1 MHRSATARVLLS
13 PLSVVYGMYVKVRL
27 WLYARGWLRQQRL
40 RGAVISVGNLSV
52 GGTGK
57 TPMVLWLAERLHAR
71 GKKVAILSRGY
82 RGSNGSSD
90 EIELMKQRLQDR
102 AEFGIGKDRFREG
115 KRIESQRK
123 VDVFLLDDGFQHL
136 ALARDLD
143 IVLIDAS
150 REMAK
155 EQLLP
160 AGNLR
165 EPFSAMMRANLL
177 VFTRVENAPGA
188 RTAIQKMGKIPV
200 FAAETRLVGF
210 RLLGGD
216 TTIFQAKALGS
227 GPFFAFCGIGN
238 PEAFFRNLESW
249 RVPVAGSRVFRDHF
263 RYGAQEIAML
273 ERAAE
278 QANAKALVT
287 TEKDAQNLA
296 GLRLPSIPVYVSV
309 IDLELAQE
317 ADLLAVVDR
326 AVETR
331 AGAAR

>member
-1 MHRSATARVLLS
+1 MNRSATARLLLS

-27 WLYARGWLRQQRL
+27 WLYARGWLRQKRL
-40 RGAVISVGNLSV
+40 RGAVISIGNLSV

-57 TPMVLWLAERLHAR
+57 TPMVVWLAERLHAQ
-71 GKKVAILSRGY
+71 GKRVAVLSRGY
-82 RGSNGSSD
+82 RGSGGTSD
-90 EIELMKQRLQDR
+90 EIELMKQRLQGR
-102 AEFGIGKDRFREG
+102 VEFGIGKNRFLEG
-115 KRIESQRK
+115 KRIESQREI
-123 VDVFLLDDGFQHL
+123 DAFLLDDGFQHL

-155 EQLLP
+155 ERLLP

-188 RTAIQKMGKIPV
+188 RAAIQKMGKIPV

-216 TTIFQAKALGS
+216 TTIFQAEKLGT

-238 PEAFFRNLESW
+238 PEAFFRDLGIW
-249 RVPVAGSRVFRDHF
+249 GVPVAGTRIFRDHF
-263 RYGAQEIAML
+263 RYSDKDAALL
-273 ERAAE
+273 ERAAI

-296 GLRLPSIPVYVSV
+296 GLKFPSIPVYVSV
-309 IDLELAQE
+309 IDLELSQE
-317 ADLLAVVDR
+317 ADLLGVVDR
-326 AVETR
+326 VLETR
-331 AGAAR
+331 AGAAG

>member
-1 MHRSATARVLLS
+1 MNRSATARLLLS
-13 PLSVVYGMYVKVRL
+13 PLSVVYGVYVRVRL
-27 WLYARGWLRQQRL
+27 LLYARGWLRQKRL
-40 RGAVISVGNLSV
+40 RGTVISIGNLTV

-57 TPMVLWLAERLHAR
+57 TPMVLWLAERLHAQ

-102 AEFGIGKDRFREG
+102 VEFGIGRNRFLEG
-115 KRIESQRK
+115 KRIESQRNI
-123 VDVFLLDDGFQHL
+123 DVFLLDDGFQHL

-177 VFTRVENAPGA
+177 VFTRVENAPSA
-188 RTAIQKMGKIPV
+188 RAAIQKMGKIRV

-216 TTIFQAKALGS
+216 TTIFQAETLGP

-238 PEAFFRNLESW
+238 PEAFFCNLESW
-249 RVPVAGSRVFRDHF
+249 RVPVAGTRVFRDHF
-263 RYGAQEIAML
+263 RYGARDIALL
-273 ERAAE
+273 ERAAT
-278 QANAKALVT
+278 QANVKALVT

-296 GLRLPSIPVYVSV
+296 GLRFPSIPVYISV
-309 IDLELAQE
+309 IDLELAPE
-317 ADLLAVVDR
+317 DDLLAVVDR
-326 AVETR
+326 ALETR
-331 AGAAR
+331 VGAAG

>member
-1 MHRSATARVLLS
+1 MNRPATVRRLLS
-13 PLSVVYGMYVKVRL
+13 PLSVVYGMYVRVRL
-27 WLYARGWLRQQRL
+27 WLYARGWLRQKRL
-40 RGAVISVGNLSV
+40 RGAVISIGNLSV

-82 RGSNGSSD
+82 GGSNGSSD

-102 AEFGIGKDRFREG
+102 VEFGIGKNRFLEG
-115 KRIESQRK
+115 KRIESQRNI
-123 VDVFLLDDGFQHL
+123 DVFLLDDGFQHL

-150 REMAK
+150 RETAK
-155 EQLLP
+155 ERLLP

-177 VFTRVENAPGA
+177 VFTRVENARGA
-188 RTAIQKMGKIPV
+188 RAAIQKMGKIPV

-216 TTIFQAKALGS
+216 TAIFPAETLGP

-238 PEAFFRNLESW
+238 PEAFFCNLESW
-249 RVPVAGSRVFRDHF
+249 RVPVAGTRVFRDHF
-263 RYGAQEIAML
+263 RYGAHDIGLL
-273 ERAAE
+273 ERAAA

-309 IDLELAQE
+309 IDLELAPE

-326 AVETR
+326 ALETR
-331 AGAAR
+331 VGAAG

>member
-1 MHRSATARVLLS
+1 
-13 PLSVVYGMYVKVRL
+13 MYVKVRT
-27 WLYARGWLRQQRL
+27 WLYRRGWLRQKRL
-40 RGAVISVGNLSV
+40 RAAVISIGNLSV

-82 RGSNGSSD
+82 RGSDGTSD

-102 AEFGIGKDRFREG
+102 VEFGIGKNRFLEG
-115 KRIESQRK
+115 KRIESQRNI
-123 VDVFLLDDGFQHL
+123 DVFLLDDGFQHL

-160 AGNLR
+160 VGNLR
-165 EPFSAMMRANLL
+165 EPFSAIMRANLL
-177 VFTRVENAPGA
+177 VFTRVENAPKA
-188 RTAIQKMGKIPV
+188 RAAIQKMGEIPV
-200 FAAETRLVGF
+200 FAAETRLIGF

-216 TTIFQAKALGS
+216 TTIFPSKTLGA

-238 PEAFFRNLESW
+238 PEAFFRNLEIW
-249 RVPVAGSRVFRDHF
+249 GVPVAGTRIFRDHF
-263 RYGAQEIAML
+263 RYGATDIALL
-273 ERAAE
+273 ERAAA

-296 GLRLPSIPVYVSV
+296 GLRFPSIPVYVSV
-309 IDLELAQE
+309 IDLELGQE

-326 AVETR
+326 ALETR
-331 AGAAR
+331 TGTAG

>member
-1 MHRSATARVLLS
+1 MNRPATVRRLLS
-13 PLSVVYGMYVKVRL
+13 PLSVVYGMYVRVRL
-27 WLYARGWLRQQRL
+27 WLYARGWLRQKRV
-40 RGAVISVGNLSV
+40 RGAVISIGNLSV

-102 AEFGIGKDRFREG
+102 VEFGIGKNRFLEG
-115 KRIESQRK
+115 KRIESQRNI
-123 VDVFLLDDGFQHL
+123 DVFLLDDGFQHL

-143 IVLIDAS
+143 IVLIDDS
-150 REMAK
+150 RETAK
-155 EQLLP
+155 ERLLP

-165 EPFSAMMRANLL
+165 EPFSAMMRASLL
-177 VFTRVENAPGA
+177 VFTRVENERGA
-188 RTAIQKMGKIPV
+188 RAAIQKMGKIPV

-216 TTIFQAKALGS
+216 TAIFPAETLGP

-238 PEAFFRNLESW
+238 QEAFFCNLENW
-249 RVPVAGSRVFRDHF
+249 RVPVAGTRVFRDHF
-263 RYGAQEIAML
+263 RCGAHDIALL
-273 ERAAE
+273 ERAAA

-296 GLRLPSIPVYVSV
+296 GLRFPSIPVYVSV
-309 IDLELAQE
+309 VDLALTQE

-326 AVETR
+326 ALETR
-331 AGAAR
+331 VGAAE

>member
-1 MHRSATARVLLS
+1 MNRSATARLLLS
-13 PLSVVYGMYVKVRL
+13 PLSVVYGMYVKART
-27 WLYARGWLRQQRL
+27 WLYAHGWLRQKRL
-40 RGAVISVGNLSV
+40 RGAVISIGNLSV

-57 TPMVLWLAERLHAR
+57 TPMVVWLAERLHAQ

-82 RGSNGSSD
+82 RGSNGTSD

-102 AEFGIGKDRFREG
+102 VEFGIGKNRFLEG
-115 KRIESQRK
+115 KRIESQSK
-123 VDVFLLDDGFQHL
+123 IDAFLLDDGFQHL

-155 EQLLP
+155 ERLLP

-188 RTAIQKMGKIPV
+188 RAAIQKMGKIPV

-216 TTIFQAKALGS
+216 NTIFQAEKLGTR
-227 GPFFAFCGIGN
+227 PFFAFCGIGN
-238 PEAFFRNLESW
+238 PEAFFRDLGIW
-249 RVPVAGSRVFRDHF
+249 GVPIGGTRIFRDHF
-263 RYGAQEIAML
+263 RYRAKDIAVL
-273 ERAAE
+273 ERAAA
-278 QANAKALVT
+278 QANAKAFVT

-296 GLRLPSIPVYVSV
+296 GLRSPSIPVYVSV
-309 IDLELAQE
+309 IDLELGQE
-317 ADLLAVVDR
+317 ADLLGLVDR
-326 AVETR
+326 ALETR
-331 AGAAR
+331 VEAPG

>member
-1 MHRSATARVLLS
+1 M
-13 PLSVVYGMYVKVRL
+13 VV
-27 WLYARGWLRQQRL
+27 
-40 RGAVISVGNLSV
+40 
-52 GGTGK
+52 
-57 TPMVLWLAERLHAR
+57 WLAERLHAQ
-71 GKKVAILSRGY
+71 GKRVAVLSRGY
-82 RGSNGSSD
+82 RGSGGTSD
-90 EIELMKQRLQDR
+90 EIELMKQRLQGR
-102 AEFGIGKDRFREG
+102 VEFGIGKNRFLEG
-115 KRIESQRK
+115 KRIESQREI
-123 VDVFLLDDGFQHL
+123 DAFLLDDGFQHL

-155 EQLLP
+155 ERLLP

-188 RTAIQKMGKIPV
+188 RAAIQKMGKIPV

-216 TTIFQAKALGS
+216 TTIFQAEKLGT

-238 PEAFFRNLESW
+238 PEAFFRDLGIW
-249 RVPVAGSRVFRDHF
+249 GVPVAGTRIFRDHF
-263 RYGAQEIAML
+263 RYSDKDAALL
-273 ERAAE
+273 ERAAI

-296 GLRLPSIPVYVSV
+296 GLKFPSIPVYVSV
-309 IDLELAQE
+309 IDLELSQE
-317 ADLLAVVDR
+317 ADLLGVVDR
-326 AVETR
+326 VLETR
-331 AGAAR
+331 AGAAG

>member
-1 MHRSATARVLLS
+1 MRRSVTARVLLS
-13 PLSVVYGMYVKVRL
+13 PLSAVYGIYVRVRL
-27 WLYARGWLRQQRL
+27 WLYTRGWIRQKRL
-40 RGAVISVGNLSV
+40 RGAVISIGNLSV

-71 GKKVAILSRGY
+71 GEKVAILSRGY
-82 RGSNGSSD
+82 RGSGGSSD

-102 AEFGIGKDRFREG
+102 VEFGIGKNRFLEG

-123 VDVFLLDDGFQHL
+123 IDIFLLDDGFQHM

-177 VFTRVENAPGA
+177 VFTRVENSPGA
-188 RTAIQKMGKIPV
+188 LTAIQKMVKIPV

-216 TTIFQAKALGS
+216 TTFFQVEALGA

-249 RVPVAGSRVFRDHF
+249 RVPVAGTRVFRDHF
-263 RYGAQEIAML
+263 RYGANDIALL
-273 ERAAE
+273 ERAAA

-331 AGAAR
+331 VGAAG